1 MASTKSIAA
10 SSWSPGV
17 GARSSSLIA
26 APLIERAVSL
36 TSRARLGARSYPVEE
51 QLQLAPAFAAME
63 RDHMQALILLPDA
76 WFYPLRSEV
85 VRLAADRRLPA
96 IYSDYVAGFCT

>member
-1 MASTKSIAA
+1 
-10 SSWSPGV
+10 
-17 GARSSSLIA
+17 
-26 APLIERAVSL
+26 
-36 TSRARLGARSYPVEE
+36 
-51 QLQLAPAFAAME
+51 ME